1 MKVQIKVHSLSPHF
15 YSCNEDTKVK
25 FHLSQLFTECGV
37 AVVGVIDDR
46 ELYIYRNSIREVDIY
61 SIYCGGV
68 LFFAVSAYDKQH
80 IMADEKPK
88 VDQKIEKEKD
98 TQPPTTTPAKD
109 NTDMPVKSKDNN
121 DNKPQNGK
129 STAAVQDEKKKD
141 TNKVSTTTTKIE
153 GKNGNTKP
161 TNTNNS
167 TATTA
172 EDKNDETSMKE
183 KLLKKKLSQKKLRRT
198 KSGDDSHK
206 ANDNGDKKKK
216 GGEGGDQKKDNDRRG
231 RKRRS
236 SEDHHRRGGGKRG
249 GHGHH
254 NGRGREGYRGGP
266 PQRDWPPPREF
277 GGRDPYYGRGG
288 PGPRDWDYRGGGDM
302 YGRGPPGGGW
312 GNDRGRYDDRRGPRD
327 FDYDQRFGGGGRRDE
342 RERDIYGRGYNNGP
356 PPPPMQQQEKSRSGS
371 ISSKGSRSYSRSG
384 SRSYSSRSRSRSRS
398 YSSHSSRGSSRSH
411 SRSYSRSPSRDS
423 GIKKKRSSG
432 SHSRESR
439 DRSSSPAAEVDET
452 TKDQRTIFV
461 SQLVMRAD
469 ERDIS
474 RYFKRKV
481 GTKVRDVILLRD
493 KRTGRHKGCAYV
505 ELSSLNDVDR
515 ALKAT
520 GKIPEFQRFPIMIKR
535 SEAEKNLPGSSTS
548 TAVFTPPGA
557 SSSTNHGGQPV
568 QLNEDGKRIEAKQ
581 VYVGHIDRCVTQAQ
595 LYALFSQFGQLD
607 KVILQMDMSTMISK
621 GFGFLTYRDPK
632 DANLAIQTMS
642 GQMLA
647 GKPL

>member
-1 MKVQIKVHSLSPHF
+1 
-15 YSCNEDTKVK
+15 
-25 FHLSQLFTECGV
+25 
-37 AVVGVIDDR
+37 
-46 ELYIYRNSIREVDIY
+46 
-61 SIYCGGV
+61 
-68 LFFAVSAYDKQH
+68 
-80 IMADEKPK
+80 MADDNEKPK
-88 VDQKIEKEKD
+88 VDKKIEKEKV
-98 TQPPTTTPAKD
+98 TQPLTTTPAKGNTDIPIKSGDNSD
-109 NTDMPVKSKDNN
+109 NT
-121 DNKPQNGK
+121 PQNGN
-129 STAAVQDEKKKD
+129 STTAAVQDDEKKKD

-153 GKNGNTKP
+153 GNNGNTEP
-161 TNTNNS
+161 TNNNTS
-167 TATTA
+167 TTTA
-172 EDKNDETSMKE
+172 GDKNDETSMKE
-183 KLLKKKLSQKKLRRT
+183 KLLKKKLSQKKIRRT
-198 KSGDDSHK
+198 KSQDDSTKSNSSKHE
-206 ANDNGDKKKK
+206 NGDKKKK

-236 SEDHHRRGGGKRG
+236 SEDQHRRGGGKGG

-254 NGRGREGYRGGP
+254 NGRGGRDGYRGGP
-266 PQRDWPPPREF
+266 PQRDWPPQREF
-277 GGRDPYYGRGG
+277 GGRGDPYYGRGG
-288 PGPRDWDYRGGGDM
+288 PGPRDYRGGGDM

-312 GNDRGRYDDRRGPRD
+312 GNDRGRYDDRRGPPPGRD
-327 FDYDQRFGGGGRRDE
+327 YDYDQRFGGGRRDE

-371 ISSKGSRSYSRSG
+371 ISSKGSRSYSRSR
-384 SRSYSSRSRSRSRS
+384 SRSYSSRSRSGSRS

-432 SHSRESR
+432 SHSRGSR

-505 ELSSLNDVDR
+505 ELSSEKDVDR

>member
-1 MKVQIKVHSLSPHF
+1 
-15 YSCNEDTKVK
+15 
-25 FHLSQLFTECGV
+25 
-37 AVVGVIDDR
+37 
-46 ELYIYRNSIREVDIY
+46 
-61 SIYCGGV
+61 
-68 LFFAVSAYDKQH
+68 
-80 IMADEKPK
+80 
-88 VDQKIEKEKD
+88 
-98 TQPPTTTPAKD
+98 
-109 NTDMPVKSKDNN
+109 
-121 DNKPQNGK
+121 
-129 STAAVQDEKKKD
+129 
-141 TNKVSTTTTKIE
+141 
-153 GKNGNTKP
+153 
-161 TNTNNS
+161 
-167 TATTA
+167 
-172 EDKNDETSMKE
+172 
-183 KLLKKKLSQKKLRRT
+183 
-198 KSGDDSHK
+198 
-206 ANDNGDKKKK
+206 
-216 GGEGGDQKKDNDRRG
+216 
-231 RKRRS
+231 
-236 SEDHHRRGGGKRG
+236 
-249 GHGHH
+249 
-254 NGRGREGYRGGP
+254 
-266 PQRDWPPPREF
+266 
-277 GGRDPYYGRGG
+277 
-288 PGPRDWDYRGGGDM
+288 M

-312 GNDRGRYDDRRGPRD
+312 GNDRGRHDDRRGPPPGR
-327 FDYDQRFGGGGRRDE
+327 DYDQRFGGGGRRDE

-371 ISSKGSRSYSRSG
+371 ISSKGSRSYSRSRSG
-384 SRSYSSRSRSRSRS
+384 SRSYSSRSRSGSRS

-423 GIKKKRSSG
+423 GNKKKRSSG
-432 SHSRESR
+432 SHSRGSR

-505 ELSSLNDVDR
+505 ELSSLNDVER

-535 SEAEKNLPGSSTS
+535 SEAEKNLPGASTS